1 MKKKKFEV
9 KKVLPEETNSKN
21 KESLKKELE
30 NAYKQ
35 IDMYKKLLYDLKIG
49 ENSGA
54 KLLDVEDK
62 ITAVD
67 LDIEKT
73 MVEIQAIKNVTT
85 NQSAGIRKDND
96 KGSEAL

>member
-1 MKKKKFEV
+1 MKKVEDKDPNPKK
-9 KKVLPEETNSKN
+9 

-49 ENSGA
+49 ESAGA

-62 ITAVD
+62 ITSVD
-67 LDIEKT
+67 L
-73 MVEIQAIKNVTT
+73 
-85 NQSAGIRKDND
+85 
-96 KGSEAL
+96 